1 MSRTRSSLINFF
13 FAVLGQG
20 LGLII
25 SFIARIF
32 FIKILGSEYLGL
44 NGLFT
49 NILTVLSLAELG
61 VGTAITYSLYAPLA
75 NKDEKKCQMLMQLY
89 RKIYIVIGL
98 FILIVGIAIT
108 PFLSVFIKDL
118 PNIPN
123 INLIYILFVVNT
135 AISYFYS
142 YKRNLIIA
150 DQSRYIATIYRY
162 GYYILLNI
170 FQIIYLVIT
179 KDYIGFL
186 ILQIIF
192 TFLENVS
199 VSLKADKMYPF
210 LKDKT
215 KRKLDDGSKKEII
228 KNTKA
233 MMMHKVGDVIVNST
247 DNILLSSFVSL
258 TAVGLYSNYY
268 LITNALN
275 IVISQVYNS
284 ITASIGNLC
293 ATDSP
298 KKQYNVFKKIN
309 FLTFWIYCFTTTCLV
324 ILVNPFIEIWIGKE
338 YLFSMSIV
346 LVIIIN
352 FYLSG
357 MRKSVLAFREAAGL
371 FYRDRYKPI
380 FEAIVNLVIS
390 IILAIKFGTIGIF
403 LGTLISTVTVCF
415 WIEPLILYKYEFHIG
430 VKKYFIDY
438 IKKGLL
444 MVGICLFVY
453 ILCLPSLGNIY
464 INFIYKLLIC
474 IIVPNMT
481 LFLIYKNS
489 NEFQYF
495 YKNLFLKVI
504 KKIKEKKEKKS
515 TKKESARAL
524 NQKGNIKIKKHF
536 NKLNILSIIDLV
548 LLIILLVLIFN
559 VNILP
564 TKYLILVIV
573 LLLVINILG
582 IVLVNLKKKVLKII
596 GVIILVLSILLS
608 GVGSYYLFYTNNFL
622 NESFNS
628 VKKKVSTYYI
638 VTSSNNKYSK
648 KSDIKGKVYYYKNN
662 ANIKNVLKV
671 VKEDLNV
678 KTSSYDDVTSM
689 IQDVVNKKIDF
700 MLIDKSSYN
709 IVLDLDN
716 NISKKELKVVY
727 EFDIEKYENKKEDSK
742 DAFNILIS
750 GKDFAG
756 LTDYNAIVTVNTN
769 THEILL
775 TSIPRDYYMEIAGQN
790 GKKDSL
796 SHLFIYD
803 EETLEK
809 TLENFF
815 DIDIDY
821 VINIKAEGLVKIVD
835 EVGGITYCSDQAFT
849 TTHALILNDYNDT
862 GKQKL
867 YVKKGCQELNGIET
881 LTVARERNAFVGRD
895 RMRQKNAQKIII
907 AIFDKMKSA
916 NLFAN
921 YNNILNALGDSYS
934 TNIPKKVI
942 TNIAK
947 DTIDGAEWNIMTQ
960 SVDGSDKWD
969 ADIAILND
977 KGYAMIPNTQ
987 DIVNA
992 TNKMNEVLNNN

>member
-1 MSRTRSSLINFF
+1 MSRTKSSLINFF

-89 RKIYIVIGL
+89 RKIYIAIGL

-118 PNIPN
+118 PDIPN

-162 GYYILLNI
+162 GYYILLNV

-179 KDYIGFL
+179 KDYIVFL
-186 ILQIIF
+186 VLQIIF
-192 TFLENVS
+192 TFAENVS
-199 VSLKADKMYPF
+199 VSIKADKMYPF

-215 KRKLDDGSKKEII
+215 KRKLDDRSKKEIV

-247 DNILLSSFVSL
+247 DNILLSSFVGL

-298 KKQYNVFKKIN
+298 EKQYKVFKKIN
-309 FLTFWIYCFTTTCLV
+309 FLTFWIYCFTSICLV
-324 ILVNPFIEIWIGKE
+324 ILFNPFIEIWIGKE

-346 LVIIIN
+346 LVLVVN

-380 FEAIVNLVIS
+380 FEAIVNLVVS
-390 IILAIKFGTIGIF
+390 IILAMKFGTIGIF
-403 LGTLISTVTVCF
+403 LGTLISTMTVCF
-415 WIEPLILYKYEFHIG
+415 WIEPLILYKYEFHVS
-430 VKKYFIDY
+430 VKKYFVDY

-444 MVGICLFVY
+444 MVGICLFAY

-464 INFIYKLLIC
+464 VNFIYKLLIC
-474 IIVPNMT
+474 IIVPNMI
-481 LFLIYKNS
+481 LLLIYRKS
-489 NEFQYF
+489 DEFQYF
-495 YKNLFLKVI
+495 YKNLFLKII
-504 KKIKEKKEKKS
+504 KKIKKKINKSRKQEEAITNNLKYKKVNMKEKK
-515 TKKESARAL
+515 
-524 NQKGNIKIKKHF
+524 F
-536 NKLNILSIIDLV
+536 NKLNIISIIDIALLVVLLFLV
-548 LLIILLVLIFN
+548 LN

-573 LLLVINILG
+573 LLLVTNILG
-582 IVLVNLKKKVLKII
+582 IVLVDLKKKVLKII
-596 GVIILVLSILLS
+596 GVVILVLSILLS

-628 VKKKVSTYYI
+628 VKKTVSTYYI
-638 VTSSNNKYSK
+638 VTSSDNKYSK
-648 KSDIKGKVYYYKNN
+648 MSDIKGKVYYYENS

-671 VKEDLNV
+671 VKEDLKV

-689 IQDVVNKKIDF
+689 IQDVVNKKINF

-742 DAFNILIS
+742 NAFNILIS

-756 LTDYNAIVTVNTN
+756 LTDYNAVVTVNTK

-849 TTHALILNDYNDT
+849 TTHALILDDYNDA

-921 YNNILNALGDSYS
+921 YNNILDALGDSYS

-942 TNIAK
+942 TDIAK
-947 DTIDGAEWNIMTQ
+947 DTIDGADWKFITQ
-960 SVDGSDKWD
+960 YYSICRWVG
-969 ADIAILND
+969 
-977 KGYAMIPNTQ
+977 
-987 DIVNA
+987 
-992 TNKMNEVLNNN
+992 

>member
-1 MSRTRSSLINFF
+1 MSKHKLKE
-13 FAVLGQG
+13 
-20 LGLII
+20 
-25 SFIARIF
+25 RIDR
-32 FIKILGSEYLGL
+32 
-44 NGLFT
+44 
-49 NILTVLSLAELG
+49 
-61 VGTAITYSLYAPLA
+61 
-75 NKDEKKCQMLMQLY
+75 NK
-89 RKIYIVIGL
+89 
-98 FILIVGIAIT
+98 
-108 PFLSVFIKDL
+108 
-118 PNIPN
+118 
-123 INLIYILFVVNT
+123 
-135 AISYFYS
+135 
-142 YKRNLIIA
+142 
-150 DQSRYIATIYRY
+150 
-162 GYYILLNI
+162 
-170 FQIIYLVIT
+170 
-179 KDYIGFL
+179 
-186 ILQIIF
+186 
-192 TFLENVS
+192 
-199 VSLKADKMYPF
+199 
-210 LKDKT
+210 
-215 KRKLDDGSKKEII
+215 SK
-228 KNTKA
+228 
-233 MMMHKVGDVIVNST
+233 
-247 DNILLSSFVSL
+247 
-258 TAVGLYSNYY
+258 
-268 LITNALN
+268 
-275 IVISQVYNS
+275 
-284 ITASIGNLC
+284 
-293 ATDSP
+293 
-298 KKQYNVFKKIN
+298 
-309 FLTFWIYCFTTTCLV
+309 
-324 ILVNPFIEIWIGKE
+324 
-338 YLFSMSIV
+338 
-346 LVIIIN
+346 
-352 FYLSG
+352 
-357 MRKSVLAFREAAGL
+357 
-371 FYRDRYKPI
+371 
-380 FEAIVNLVIS
+380 
-390 IILAIKFGTIGIF
+390 
-403 LGTLISTVTVCF
+403 
-415 WIEPLILYKYEFHIG
+415 
-430 VKKYFIDY
+430 
-438 IKKGLL
+438 
-444 MVGICLFVY
+444 
-453 ILCLPSLGNIY
+453 
-464 INFIYKLLIC
+464 
-474 IIVPNMT
+474 
-481 LFLIYKNS
+481 
-489 NEFQYF
+489 
-495 YKNLFLKVI
+495 
-504 KKIKEKKEKKS
+504 
-515 TKKESARAL
+515 
-524 NQKGNIKIKKHF
+524 F
-536 NKLNILSIIDLV
+536 NKLNIIGIVSLILLITMLFLMFNINILPSQYLVLIVAV
-548 LLIILLVLIFN
+548 LLI
-559 VNILP
+559 
-564 TKYLILVIV
+564 
-573 LLLVINILG
+573 INILG
-582 IVLVNLKKKVLKII
+582 IILVNLKKKAVKII
-596 GVIILVLSILLS
+596 GVIILILSIILS

-628 VKKKVSTYYI
+628 VKKTVSTYYI
-638 VTSSNNKYSK
+638 VTSKDNKYSK
-648 KSDIKGKVYYYKNN
+648 KSDIKNKVYYYKDS

-671 VKEDLNV
+671 VKEDLKV
-678 KTSSYDDVTSM
+678 KTSSYDNVTSM
-689 IQDVVNKKIDF
+689 IKDVINKKIDF

-756 LTDYNAIVTVNTN
+756 LTDYNAVVTVNTN

-987 DIVNA
+987 DIVIA

>member
-1 MSRTRSSLINFF
+1 M
-13 FAVLGQG
+13 
-20 LGLII
+20 
-25 SFIARIF
+25 
-32 FIKILGSEYLGL
+32 K
-44 NGLFT
+44 
-49 NILTVLSLAELG
+49 
-61 VGTAITYSLYAPLA
+61 
-75 NKDEKKCQMLMQLY
+75 
-89 RKIYIVIGL
+89 
-98 FILIVGIAIT
+98 
-108 PFLSVFIKDL
+108 
-118 PNIPN
+118 
-123 INLIYILFVVNT
+123 
-135 AISYFYS
+135 
-142 YKRNLIIA
+142 
-150 DQSRYIATIYRY
+150 
-162 GYYILLNI
+162 
-170 FQIIYLVIT
+170 
-179 KDYIGFL
+179 
-186 ILQIIF
+186 
-192 TFLENVS
+192 
-199 VSLKADKMYPF
+199 
-210 LKDKT
+210 KT
-215 KRKLDDGSKKEII
+215 KNK
-228 KNTKA
+228 
-233 MMMHKVGDVIVNST
+233 
-247 DNILLSSFVSL
+247 
-258 TAVGLYSNYY
+258 
-268 LITNALN
+268 
-275 IVISQVYNS
+275 
-284 ITASIGNLC
+284 
-293 ATDSP
+293 
-298 KKQYNVFKKIN
+298 
-309 FLTFWIYCFTTTCLV
+309 
-324 ILVNPFIEIWIGKE
+324 
-338 YLFSMSIV
+338 
-346 LVIIIN
+346 
-352 FYLSG
+352 
-357 MRKSVLAFREAAGL
+357 
-371 FYRDRYKPI
+371 
-380 FEAIVNLVIS
+380 
-390 IILAIKFGTIGIF
+390 
-403 LGTLISTVTVCF
+403 
-415 WIEPLILYKYEFHIG
+415 
-430 VKKYFIDY
+430 
-438 IKKGLL
+438 
-444 MVGICLFVY
+444 
-453 ILCLPSLGNIY
+453 
-464 INFIYKLLIC
+464 
-474 IIVPNMT
+474 
-481 LFLIYKNS
+481 
-489 NEFQYF
+489 
-495 YKNLFLKVI
+495 
-504 KKIKEKKEKKS
+504 
-515 TKKESARAL
+515 TKKHHIS
-524 NQKGNIKIKKHF
+524 
-536 NKLNILSIIDLV
+536 KLNILSIIAV
-548 LLIILLVLIFN
+548 IVFSIFLYFLFSI
-559 VNILP
+559 NILP
-564 TKYLILVIV
+564 TKYLILII
-573 LLLVINILG
+573 LVISILIILS
-582 IVLVNLKKKVLKII
+582 IVFINLKKKVLKII
-596 GVIILVLSILLS
+596 GVVILVLSILLS

-638 VTSSNNKYSK
+638 VTSSDNKYSK
-648 KSDIKGKVYYYKNN
+648 KSDIKGKVYYYKNS

-756 LTDYNAIVTVNTN
+756 LTDYNAVVTVNTN

-849 TTHALILNDYNDT
+849 TTHALILNDYNDA

-895 RMRQKNAQKIII
+895 RMRQKNAQKIMI
-907 AIFDKMKSA
+907 AIFNKVKSA

-987 DIVNA
+987 DIINA

>member
-1 MSRTRSSLINFF
+1 M
-13 FAVLGQG
+13 
-20 LGLII
+20 
-25 SFIARIF
+25 
-32 FIKILGSEYLGL
+32 
-44 NGLFT
+44 
-49 NILTVLSLAELG
+49 
-61 VGTAITYSLYAPLA
+61 
-75 NKDEKKCQMLMQLY
+75 KK
-89 RKIYIVIGL
+89 
-98 FILIVGIAIT
+98 T
-108 PFLSVFIKDL
+108 
-118 PNIPN
+118 
-123 INLIYILFVVNT
+123 
-135 AISYFYS
+135 
-142 YKRNLIIA
+142 
-150 DQSRYIATIYRY
+150 
-162 GYYILLNI
+162 
-170 FQIIYLVIT
+170 
-179 KDYIGFL
+179 
-186 ILQIIF
+186 
-192 TFLENVS
+192 
-199 VSLKADKMYPF
+199 
-210 LKDKT
+210 KDKT
-215 KRKLDDGSKKEII
+215 KK
-228 KNTKA
+228 
-233 MMMHKVGDVIVNST
+233 HH
-247 DNILLSSFVSL
+247 
-258 TAVGLYSNYY
+258 
-268 LITNALN
+268 
-275 IVISQVYNS
+275 IS
-284 ITASIGNLC
+284 
-293 ATDSP
+293 
-298 KKQYNVFKKIN
+298 
-309 FLTFWIYCFTTTCLV
+309 
-324 ILVNPFIEIWIGKE
+324 
-338 YLFSMSIV
+338 
-346 LVIIIN
+346 
-352 FYLSG
+352 
-357 MRKSVLAFREAAGL
+357 
-371 FYRDRYKPI
+371 
-380 FEAIVNLVIS
+380 
-390 IILAIKFGTIGIF
+390 
-403 LGTLISTVTVCF
+403 
-415 WIEPLILYKYEFHIG
+415 
-430 VKKYFIDY
+430 
-438 IKKGLL
+438 
-444 MVGICLFVY
+444 
-453 ILCLPSLGNIY
+453 
-464 INFIYKLLIC
+464 
-474 IIVPNMT
+474 
-481 LFLIYKNS
+481 
-489 NEFQYF
+489 
-495 YKNLFLKVI
+495 
-504 KKIKEKKEKKS
+504 
-515 TKKESARAL
+515 
-524 NQKGNIKIKKHF
+524 
-536 NKLNILSIIDLV
+536 KLNILSIIAVIVFSIFLYF
-548 LLIILLVLIFN
+548 LLSI
-559 VNILP
+559 NILP
-564 TKYLILVIV
+564 TKYLILII
-573 LLLVINILG
+573 LVISILIILS
-582 IVLVNLKKKVLKII
+582 IVFINLKKKVLKII

-638 VTSSNNKYSK
+638 VTSSDNKYSK
-648 KSDIKGKVYYYKNN
+648 KSDIKGKVYYYKNS

-756 LTDYNAIVTVNTN
+756 LTDYNAVVTVNTN

-969 ADIAILND
+969 ADIAILNG
-977 KGYAMIPNTQ
+977 KGYAMIPNES
-987 DIVNA
+987 DVINA
-992 TNKMNEVLNNN
+992 TNKINEILENK

>member
-1 MSRTRSSLINFF
+1 M
-13 FAVLGQG
+13 
-20 LGLII
+20 
-25 SFIARIF
+25 
-32 FIKILGSEYLGL
+32 K
-44 NGLFT
+44 
-49 NILTVLSLAELG
+49 
-61 VGTAITYSLYAPLA
+61 
-75 NKDEKKCQMLMQLY
+75 
-89 RKIYIVIGL
+89 
-98 FILIVGIAIT
+98 
-108 PFLSVFIKDL
+108 
-118 PNIPN
+118 
-123 INLIYILFVVNT
+123 
-135 AISYFYS
+135 
-142 YKRNLIIA
+142 
-150 DQSRYIATIYRY
+150 
-162 GYYILLNI
+162 
-170 FQIIYLVIT
+170 
-179 KDYIGFL
+179 
-186 ILQIIF
+186 
-192 TFLENVS
+192 
-199 VSLKADKMYPF
+199 
-210 LKDKT
+210 KT
-215 KRKLDDGSKKEII
+215 KNK
-228 KNTKA
+228 
-233 MMMHKVGDVIVNST
+233 
-247 DNILLSSFVSL
+247 
-258 TAVGLYSNYY
+258 
-268 LITNALN
+268 
-275 IVISQVYNS
+275 
-284 ITASIGNLC
+284 
-293 ATDSP
+293 
-298 KKQYNVFKKIN
+298 
-309 FLTFWIYCFTTTCLV
+309 
-324 ILVNPFIEIWIGKE
+324 
-338 YLFSMSIV
+338 
-346 LVIIIN
+346 
-352 FYLSG
+352 
-357 MRKSVLAFREAAGL
+357 
-371 FYRDRYKPI
+371 
-380 FEAIVNLVIS
+380 
-390 IILAIKFGTIGIF
+390 
-403 LGTLISTVTVCF
+403 
-415 WIEPLILYKYEFHIG
+415 
-430 VKKYFIDY
+430 
-438 IKKGLL
+438 
-444 MVGICLFVY
+444 
-453 ILCLPSLGNIY
+453 
-464 INFIYKLLIC
+464 
-474 IIVPNMT
+474 
-481 LFLIYKNS
+481 
-489 NEFQYF
+489 
-495 YKNLFLKVI
+495 
-504 KKIKEKKEKKS
+504 
-515 TKKESARAL
+515 TKKHHIS
-524 NQKGNIKIKKHF
+524 
-536 NKLNILSIIDLV
+536 KLNILSIIAV
-548 LLIILLVLIFN
+548 IVFSIFLYFLFSI
-559 VNILP
+559 NILP
-564 TKYLILVIV
+564 TKYLILII
-573 LLLVINILG
+573 LVISILIILS
-582 IVLVNLKKKVLKII
+582 IVFINLKKKVLKII

-638 VTSSNNKYSK
+638 VTSSDNKYSK

-756 LTDYNAIVTVNTN
+756 LTDYNAVVTVNTN

-849 TTHALILNDYNDT
+849 TTHALILNDYNDA

-916 NLFAN
+916 NLFVN
-921 YNNILNALGDSYS
+921 YNNILDALGDSYS

-969 ADIAILND
+969 ADIAILNG
-977 KGYAMIPNTQ
+977 KGYAMIPNES
-987 DIVNA
+987 DVINA
-992 TNKMNEVLNNN
+992 TNKINEILENK